1 MKSEREILKDIKE
14 GKFSFPPLQFRLI
27 GTELRSSNTTCDAL
41 LEANWLAFDVKF
53 AAEIRRYSSDKIL
66 FEAVRQAYYVANQ
79 FDAHPLV
86 ITPWLSPEQLESL
99 ERERISAIDLSGNG
113 IVIVPGKILIAR
125 SGKPNLFPDSRTVK
139 NVYDGVTSLV
149 ARALLCKPDYSSVNE
164 LLNEIHSRAGLITQS
179 TVSKALKQLE
189 EDIVVSRDKGKI
201 KLLQAEKLM
210 TRLAANFQGPDLLDS
225 VSGKLEINSG
235 GVAQFVTSLGSRHPS
250 SQLVVSGRSSV
261 SKYAVMGRE
270 PIVEFYCQDDLE
282 GVIETI
288 IPHFDLMSRFPN
300 VRIFLVKDPTVLFD
314 SRLEDGIRWAS
325 PVQSY
330 LELMIG
336 DKREKETAE
345 QVRKYILEK
354 VNQDAR
360 NGQ

>member
-1 MKSEREILKDIKE
+1 MKSEQAIFKSIKE
-14 GKFSFPPLQFRLI
+14 GKFSFPPLQFQLI
-27 GTELRSSNTTCDAL
+27 ETELRSSNTTCDAL
-41 LEANWLAFDVKF
+41 LQVNWLGFEAKF

-86 ITPWLSPEQLESL
+86 VTPWLSPEQLESL

-113 IVIVPGKILIAR
+113 IVIIPGKILVAR

-139 NVYDGVTSLV
+139 NVYDGVSSLV
-149 ARALLCKPDYSSVNE
+149 ARTLLCKPDYVSVNE

-179 TVSKALKQLE
+179 TVSKALKQLD

-210 TRLAANFQGPDLLDS
+210 NRLAANFEEPDIFDS
-225 VSGKLEINSG
+225 VSGKLEIESG
-235 GVAQFVTSLGSRHPS
+235 NVAQFVSSLVARHPS
-250 SQLVVSGRSSV
+250 SQLIVSGRSSV
-261 SKYAVMGRE
+261 NKYAVMGRE
-270 PIVEFYCQDDLE
+270 PLVDFYCYDDLQ
-282 GVIETI
+282 GIIETI
-288 IPHFDLMSRFPN
+288 PDFDLMSRFPN
-300 VRIFLVKDPTVLFD
+300 LRIFLVKDPTVFFD
-314 SRLEDGIRWAS
+314 PRLEDGIRWAS

-336 DKREKETAE
+336 DKRDKETAE
-345 QVRKYILEK
+345 QVRKYILK
-354 VNQDAR
+354 KINLDAR
-360 NGQ
+360 NDH